1 MKTKKNNKM
10 SKLYFRYSTMGAG
23 KSLDLLKT
31 AYNYEERE
39 KEIVLLTSSLD
50 DRYGKNKITSRLGI
64 SRDANTFNKKTN
76 IFDFICEESFGI
88 ECVLIDEGQFLTKE
102 QVWQLTDIVDELG
115 CDVIVYGLRS
125 DFKGEP
131 FEGSIYLMTLAD
143 EIEELKMVCKYGE
156 KTSMNMRLNNNIP
169 VFDGEKVMIGG
180 NDSYIPVCR
189 KYFKKQKKENADT
202 HIDK

>member
-1 MKTKKNNKM
+1 MKMKKNNNM

-102 QVWQLTDIVDELG
+102 QVWQLTDIVDELD

-180 NDSYIPVCR
+180 NDSYLPVCR
-189 KYFKKQKKENADT
+189 KYFKKQKKENVDT

>member
-1 MKTKKNNKM
+1 M

-102 QVWQLTDIVDELG
+102 QVWQLTDIVDELD

-189 KYFKKQKKENADT
+189 KYFKKQKKENVDT

>member
-76 IFDFICEESFGI
+76 IFDFICKESFGI

-189 KYFKKQKKENADT
+189 KYFKKQKKENVDT

>member
-1 MKTKKNNKM
+1 MKTKKNNNM

-31 AYNYEERE
+31 AYTYEERD
-39 KEIVLLTSSLD
+39 KYILLLTSSLD
-50 DRYGKNKITSRLGI
+50 NRYGKNKITSRLGGLN
-64 SRDANTFNKKTN
+64 RDAIPFTKETN
-76 IFDFICEESFGI
+76 IFNLVSDSSFGLN
-88 ECVLIDEGQFLTKE
+88 CVLIDEGQFLTKE
-102 QVWQLTDIVDELG
+102 QVWQLTDIVDELD

-180 NDSYIPVCR
+180 NDSYLPVCR
-189 KYFKKQKKENADT
+189 EYFKKMKNKYE
-202 HIDK
+202 

>member
-1 MKTKKNNKM
+1 MA
-10 SKLYFRYSTMGAG
+10 SLYFRYSTMGAG

-39 KEIVLLTSSLD
+39 KEIILLTSSLD
-50 DRYGKNKITSRLGI
+50 NRYGKNKITSRLGI
-64 SRDANTFNKKTN
+64 SREANVFDKKTN
-76 IFDFICEESFGI
+76 IFDFICKESFDI

-102 QVWQLTDIVDELG
+102 QVWQLTDIVDELH

-143 EIEELKMVCKYGE
+143 EIEELKTVCKYGG
-156 KTSMNMRLNNNIP
+156 KTSMNMRINNNTPI
-169 VFDGEKVMIGG
+169 FDGDKVMIGG
-180 NDSYIPVCR
+180 DDSYMPVCR
-189 KYFKKQKKENADT
+189 KYFKKQKKGNVDT
-202 HIDK
+202 YIDK